1 MEDGTS
7 TATQSTD
14 TTAEAL
20 MKGLQ
25 KQRRSTQG
33 FPENAIVDSEEDD
46 VVEEHEYLMA
56 KMKKQRRHSQGYA
69 DGAKSSDEES
79 DMVEINLNDWW
90 SNRAFDGIDSSKI
103 HNVVNIIFKTLF
115 FVSF

>member
-69 DGAKSSDEES
+69 DGAGSSDEES

-90 SNRAFDGIDSSKI
+90 SNRAFDGIDSSK
-103 HNVVNIIFKTLF
+103 T
-115 FVSF
+115 S